1 MHPQAVRPTDR
12 RTESDI
18 WRSMSV
24 DKMEE
29 AKAQV
34 LRERRALKRKLE
46 LEALADGAAQPGTAA
61 AANVKRATPDQP
73 TVGLRMPPEVD
84 ERGR

>member
-1 MHPQAVRPTDR
+1 
-12 RTESDI
+12 
-18 WRSMSV
+18 MSAE
-24 DKMEE
+24 KMEE

-46 LEALADGAAQPGTAA
+46 LEALADGAAQPGSAA

-73 TVGLRMPPEVD
+73 TAGLRLPPEVD
-84 ERGR
+84 ERGRQI